1 MFLKN
6 DDEKTLDMDEI
17 YLRRTKFIV
26 TGKEVKEDP
35 TLVSEPQSLYEILK
49 NLISGQVFEIVFK
62 LNNGYFASYQ
72 EMLDKKMVAQSNAIN
87 LGISHQNRSKRF
99 MVQIDKNYTKING
112 IIYAATFF
120 KDITFSVLYEQM
132 RAQDQFKKLFTD
144 TL

>member
-1 MFLKN
+1 
-6 DDEKTLDMDEI
+6 
-17 YLRRTKFIV
+17 
-26 TGKEVKEDP
+26 
-35 TLVSEPQSLYEILK
+35 
-49 NLISGQVFEIVFK
+49 
-62 LNNGYFASYQ
+62 
-72 EMLDKKMVAQSNAIN
+72 MLDKKTVAQSNSID

-99 MVQIDKNYTKING
+99 MVQIDKNYIKING